1 MYTQQT
7 TRMQRIR
14 TFFRFA
20 GASPRVQG
28 AVGVFLHAMSFI
40 RRGFVMLFT
49 RVVALAYYATRIVL
63 GALAFL
69 KLPIT
74 AFLAGLVMML
84 FISFGVSALW
94 RSAQATLMSFD
105 VCKLPMVCTY
115 RDFTSFNSV
124 CDLPFVPVIIPSCGA
139 HPPASVGRADFPGLL
154 AIQHR
159 AFDELV
165 ANSTTNSELGVNVK
179 HAELA
184 IRDLV
189 VLVKASNLTTKE
201 PLATALSLFSI
212 DARRTGRGLQLL
224 MSKIHG
230 TVDR

>member
-105 VCKLPMVCTY
+105 VCKLPMICSTPGLPSLNVC
-115 RDFTSFNSV
+115 N
-124 CDLPFVPVIIPSCGA
+124 LPFIPVIIPQCATLPIGA
-139 HPPASVGRADFPGLL
+139 IGRADFAGLL

-165 ANSTTNSELGVNVK
+165 ASSTTNSELVVNVK

-201 PLATALSLFSI
+201 PLANTLSLFSV

-230 TVDR
+230 TIDR